1 MRENYEQNLNKETLN
16 ELIQLFHE
24 ERVVEKLVQAQQEG
38 GIVKV
43 YSVYAELKTKFF
55 GRINHF
61 KKMVQNSA
69 EAIETFI
76 NDDNYEIKAE
86 DSLQVC
92 LICIMSNI
100 NEITLLKNW
109 FQLISAL
116 KEVEG
121 KYERLAQKFIKF
133 LDVTEGCEGD
143 NFTAYSSEEL
153 LERFFSD

>member
-24 ERVVEKLVQAQQEG
+24 ERVVEKLVQAQQNG

-43 YSVYAELKTKFF
+43 YSVYAELKTKLF
-55 GRINHF
+55 GRMNWF

-69 EAIETFI
+69 TAGTPFI
-76 NDDNYEIKAE
+76 NDSNYEINAE

-100 NEITLLKNW
+100 NEITLLKDW
-109 FQLISAL
+109 FQLLSAL
-116 KEVEG
+116 REVEG
-121 KYERLAQKFIKF
+121 EYERLAQKFYKF
-133 LDVTEGCEGD
+133 LGVTVDCEGD
-143 NFTAYSSEEL
+143 NFTAYSSEVL

>member
-1 MRENYEQNLNKETLN
+1 MRENYEQDLNKKTLN

-24 ERVVEKLVQAQQEG
+24 ERVVEKLVQAQQDG

-55 GRINHF
+55 GRMNRF
-61 KKMVQNSA
+61 KKMVQDSVTA
-69 EAIETFI
+69 GKPFI
-76 NDDNYEIKAE
+76 NDSNYEIKAE

-100 NEITLLKNW
+100 NEITLLKDW
-109 FQLISAL
+109 FQLLSAL
-116 KEVEG
+116 KTVEG
-121 KYERLAQKFIKF
+121 EYKYLAQKFVGF
-133 LDVTEGCEGD
+133 LGVTAGCEGD
-143 NFTAYSSEEL
+143 NFTAYSSEVL

>member
-24 ERVVEKLVQAQQEG
+24 ERVVEKLVQAQQNG

-43 YSVYAELKTKFF
+43 YSVYAELKTKLF
-55 GRINHF
+55 GRMNWF

-69 EAIETFI
+69 TAGTPFI
-76 NDDNYEIKAE
+76 NDSNYEINAE

-100 NEITLLKNW
+100 NEITLLKDW
-109 FQLISAL
+109 FQLPAAL
-116 KEVEG
+116 KTVEG
-121 KYERLAQKFIKF
+121 EYQFLAQKFIKF